1 MGSYPGVRPIK
12 EQRCHRYTRFPT
24 CCGSHIFGGAIV
36 AATATMSRSTQ
47 RSFLLV
53 PPKRSRRQRVNIS
66 PRRHNAGRYCSVNA
80 STSAFASEGAW
91 IVMTILRKQRNHTR
105 PALFLAATRIWR
117 TERWGIVPSS
127 CGCPSC
133 HSRSETFFLSH
144 YPKRKKGRRVNPS
157 LLRPQELRHQRL
169 HRQSGSKP
177 IHPKRQDTDPS
188 GSAASASCGCA
199 NCTDETDPSKSLR
212 VKKFNFFD
220 KVQASCTN
228 TDRRHQKM
236 NFTLN

>member
-127 CGCPSC
+127 CDCPSC
-133 HSRSETFFLSH
+133 HSRSETFFLYH
-144 YPKRKKGRRVNPS
+144 Y
-157 LLRPQELRHQRL
+157 
-169 HRQSGSKP
+169 
-177 IHPKRQDTDPS
+177 PKRQDTDPT